1 MDWLATYL
9 QVAFY
14 IVLPAAAYAL
24 VFQKAGYSPWL
35 GLLMLLPLANVVL
48 LVWFA
53 STTWPLERR
62 LARSSARDSSSH
74 DAETPWEQKMAIRRG
89 LSFEEQ
95 GMHREAL
102 AQFESVATAA
112 KGKPLG
118 EIARD
123 HIARIRGAQ
132 GENG

>member
-1 MDWLATYL
+1 MDWLAMYL
-9 QVAFY
+9 QVAIY

-35 GLLMLLPLANVVL
+35 GLLMLLPLVNLIL

-53 STTWPLERR
+53 TTTWPLERGHS
-62 LARSSARDSSSH
+62 RSSARDSSSS
-74 DAETPWEQKMAIRRG
+74 DADTTWEQKMAIRRG

-95 GMHREAL
+95 GLAREAI
-102 AQFESVATAA
+102 AQFESAAATA
-112 KGKPLG
+112 KGEPLG
-118 EIARD
+118 DIALG
-123 HIARIRGAQ
+123 HIARIRAAQ